1 MSKLTKKDKLNIY
14 KEWTIENKRSTYL
27 SKKYG
32 IGSVSIK
39 YLVSLIHRHGMDIL
53 DKPHTYYSAQ
63 FKLEAI
69 NRVLVNHEAAYSV
82 SLELGLKSQGMLI
95 NWIRSYKEN
104 GYNVVIKRKGRRTRE
119 QRTREIEERKR
130 RIASPEFKAYCR
142 ERIYKKLDALVQKR
156 KNQPKQK

>member
-1 MSKLTKKDKLNIY
+1 MNIY
-14 KEWTIENKRSTYL
+14 KEWTIENKKRSTYL

-32 IGSVSIK
+32 IGSVSIR

-95 NWIRSYKEN
+95 NWIRSYKKTGIMSLSRGKDDEPVN
-104 GYNVVIKRKGRRTRE
+104 KELEKLKK
-119 QRTREIEERKR
+119 RKR

-142 ERIYKKLDALVQKR
+142 ECIYKKLDALVSKE
-156 KNQPKQK
+156 KTNQNRNSTSC

>member
-1 MSKLTKKDKLNIY
+1 
-14 KEWTIENKRSTYL
+14 
-27 SKKYG
+27 
-32 IGSVSIK
+32 
-39 YLVSLIHRHGMDIL
+39 MDIL

-119 QRTREIEERKR
+119 QRTR
-130 RIASPEFKAYCR
+130 
-142 ERIYKKLDALVQKR
+142 
-156 KNQPKQK
+156 

>member
-39 YLVSLIHRHGMDIL
+39 YLVSLIHKHGMDIL

-82 SLELGLKSQGMLI
+82 SLELGLKS
-95 NWIRSYKEN
+95 
-104 GYNVVIKRKGRRTRE
+104 
-119 QRTREIEERKR
+119 
-130 RIASPEFKAYCR
+130 
-142 ERIYKKLDALVQKR
+142 
-156 KNQPKQK
+156 

>member
-14 KEWTIENKRSTYL
+14 KEWTIENKRSAYL

-32 IGSVSIK
+32 IGSASIK
-39 YLVSLIHRHGMDIL
+39 YLVSLIHRHGIGIL
-53 DKPHTYYSAQ
+53 DKPYTYYSAQ

-82 SLELGLKSQGMLI
+82 SLELGLKSQGILI

-104 GYNVVIKRKGRRTRE
+104 GYNVVIKRKGRQACEE
-119 QRTREIEERKR
+119 QR
-130 RIASPEFKAYCR
+130 
-142 ERIYKKLDALVQKR
+142 
-156 KNQPKQK
+156 